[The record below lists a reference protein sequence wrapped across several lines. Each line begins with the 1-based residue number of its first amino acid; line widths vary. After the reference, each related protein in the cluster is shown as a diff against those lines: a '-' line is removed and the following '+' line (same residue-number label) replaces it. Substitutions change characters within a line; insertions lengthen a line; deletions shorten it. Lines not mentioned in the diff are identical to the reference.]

1 MGVRVKA
8 KCTNCNYEFRFKY
21 GTTKGEYLVYMAPAL
36 NIETLEFENIN
47 TINLKDKWKY
57 SFYDNDNLN
66 SENNYCPNCKKNE
79 LQFRTT
85 VFY

>member
-8 KCTNCNYEFRFKY
+8 RCNNCNFEFRFKN
-21 GTTKGEYLVYMAPAL
+21 GTTKGEPSVYLVPAL
-36 NIETLEFENIN
+36 NILTLEFENVN
-47 TINLKDKWKY
+47 NINLKDRWKY